1 MDTDENL
8 PEAPMRQRSSATP
21 WLLFV
26 LAAGAL
32 GAVLYFGRDLLMS
45 ERGRGES
52 ARREL
57 SDANVKLAEA
67 EAARRGLEERVKAL
81 ESDKATLSQS
91 MTALAEDLE
100 EKEAEI
106 ARLKATYDS
115 LEERMQAEIKKGEI
129 RLTQDEG
136 RIKVDLVD
144 KVLFDSGQAELSP
157 RGVEVLSRIASVLA
171 KIDDKQIQVAGHT
184 DDAPIVNEL
193 KQRFPSNWE
202 LSAARAV
209 NVVRFLAEKGGV
221 PAKRLVAAGHGEFQ
235 PVATNN
241 TPQGRAQNRRIE
253 ILLTPALKS
262 TPKPAVA
269 AKAPAAKAPVK
280 TAAVAVA
287 AKKPAAAKAAPPKRK
302 AR

>member
-1 MDTDENL
+1 METEIE
-8 PEAPMRQRSSATP
+8 PQPPKRQRSSATP

-32 GAVLYFGRDLLMS
+32 GAVLYFGRDLVLS
-45 ERGRGES
+45 ERGRAES

-57 SDANVKLAEA
+57 SDLNVKLAEA
-67 EAARRGLEERVKAL
+67 EAGRRGLEERVKGL

-91 MTALAEDLE
+91 MTALADDLE
-100 EKEAEI
+100 QKEAEL

-129 RLTQDEG
+129 KLTQDEG

-157 RGVEVLSRIASVLA
+157 RGVEVLSRIAGVLS

-184 DDAPIVNEL
+184 DDAQIVNEL
-193 KQRFPSNWE
+193 KQTFPTNWE

-221 PAKRLVAAGHGEFQ
+221 PAKRLVAAGHGQFQ
-235 PVATNN
+235 PVASNSS
-241 TPQGRAQNRRIE
+241 PQGRAQNRRIE
-253 ILLTPALKS
+253 ILLTPVLKGAQQ
-262 TPKPAVA
+262 KVA
-269 AKAPAAKAPVK
+269 AAKTPVKTASAAPAAKKAPV
-280 TAAVAVA
+280 
-287 AKKPAAAKAAPPKRK
+287 AKAAPKRK
-302 AR
+302 GR

>member
-1 MDTDENL
+1 METENVTQ
-8 PEAPMRQRSSATP
+8 APPRQRSSATP

-32 GAVLYFGRDLLMS
+32 GAVLYFGRDLLLS
-45 ERGRGES
+45 ERGRAEG

-67 EAARRGLEERVKAL
+67 EAARRALEERVKGL

-100 EKEAEI
+100 EKEAEL

-157 RGVEVLSRIASVLA
+157 RGVEVLSRIAGVLS
-171 KIDDKQIQVAGHT
+171 KIDDKQIQVSGHT

-193 KQRFPSNWE
+193 KQRFPTNWE

-209 NVVRFLAEKGGV
+209 NVVRFLAEKGAV
-221 PAKRLVAAGHGEFQ
+221 PAKRLVAAGHSQFQ
-235 PVATNN
+235 PVASNSS
-241 TPQGRAQNRRIE
+241 PQGRAQNRRIE
-253 ILLTPALKS
+253 ILLTPVLKS
-262 TPKPAVA
+262 PAKAMVA
-269 AKAPAAKAPVK
+269 AKPPVK
-280 TAAVAVA
+280 TAAVAA
-287 AKKPAAAKAAPPKRK
+287 APKKAPAAKAAPAKRK